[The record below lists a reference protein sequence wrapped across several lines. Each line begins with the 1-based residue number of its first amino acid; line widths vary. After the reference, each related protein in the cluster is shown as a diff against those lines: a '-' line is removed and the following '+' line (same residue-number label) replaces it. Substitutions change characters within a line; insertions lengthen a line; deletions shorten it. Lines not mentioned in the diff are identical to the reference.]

1 MTPPPDILPLERES
15 RKAYEA
21 RRHYLLSGN
30 DRSLTR
36 TARETGVALSEVKR
50 LSTKWNW
57 LKLAADLDHAAAK
70 EAAEAAWASYQEQ
83 VERHKQLCIAMGQSL
98 IVEGR
103 EMLAQFS
110 TQRREGM
117 RYTPT
122 ALNTIMRA
130 FQIGAELQ
138 AHGLG
143 LDGVPP
149 ATEDP
154 AESAEQLQI
163 EYVNDWR
170 EQPVF
175 NHDRVVEAIAAPRI
189 VTYDYAAAAR
199 QLGADPSTLNDD

>member
-1 MTPPPDILPLERES
+1 MTQPADILPLERES

-21 RRHYLLSGN
+21 RRHYLLSGK
-30 DRSLTR
+30 DRSLSR
-36 TARETGVALSEVKR
+36 TSRDTGMSLSAVKR
-50 LSTKWNW
+50 LSTEWNW

-110 TQRREGM
+110 AQRREGM

-122 ALNTIMRA
+122 MLNTIMRA
-130 FQIGAELQ
+130 FQVGAELQ

-143 LDGVPP
+143 LDKVAPP
-149 ATEDP
+149 PENP
-154 AESAEQLQI
+154 AAEQIQF

-170 EQPVF
+170 VETYDYGATGAQLSGPNQIF
-175 NHDRVVEAIAAPRI
+175 NHDRVIEALQCNVDAE
-189 VTYDYAAAAR
+189 
-199 QLGADPSTLNDD
+199 